1 MAHIPLENLEVYLLA
16 RELSKKGWAIF
27 SSLNWEQKK
36 AMGFQFI
43 ESTDSVGANITEGY
57 ARFHFLDRIKFYYN
71 ARGSLSESADFWL
84 ELLHERNII
93 SDQHYHEFK
102 QIAEMLE
109 PKLNN
114 FIAANYRSKNNS

>member
-1 MAHIPLENLEVYLLA
+1 MAHIPLEKLEVYQLA
-16 RELSKKGWAIF
+16 RELSRKGWKMF
-27 SSLNWEQKK
+27 SALTWEQKK

-71 ARGSLSESADFWL
+71 ARGSLSESADYWI
-84 ELLHERNII
+84 ELLKERETVTEK
-93 SDQHYHEFK
+93 DFLEFK
-102 QIAEMLE
+102 EVARKLE

-114 FIAANYRSKNNS
+114 FISANYRSKEKS